1 MAVADYKAGD
11 SSWNQPIRDAVAI
24 TASASALAQGLCRA
38 VYLGTAG
45 DLTVTFLDGS
55 SVEFNNMAAGV
66 WHPMAVTHVTVID
79 NSAADVRVG
88 Y

>member
-1 MAVADYKAGD
+1 MGERNPNTTDWTRSIRKAVIK
-11 SSWNQPIRDAVAI
+11 
-24 TASASALAQGLCRA
+24 TASPTPFEECRA

-45 DLTVTFLDGS
+45 DMTVTFIGGE

-66 WHPMAVTHVTVID
+66 WHPLAIVAITVID
-79 NSAADVRVG
+79 NGAADVRVG